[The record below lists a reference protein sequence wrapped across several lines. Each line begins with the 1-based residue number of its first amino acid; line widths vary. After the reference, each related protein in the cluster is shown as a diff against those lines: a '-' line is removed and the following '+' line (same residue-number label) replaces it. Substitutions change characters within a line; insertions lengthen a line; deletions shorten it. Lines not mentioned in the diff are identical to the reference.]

1 MKTLIKIT
9 FALVLSLSFFSCSE
23 DSTIEQETVATANVV
38 IPNDKQIE
46 IEILEEINTYRISKG
61 LNSLSKLNIIKSQTY
76 NHTTAM
82 VEANKIS
89 HKNFSSRSSF
99 LKANAGAKKVGENV
113 AVGFQT
119 AESIVKGW
127 VNSESHRKNLEGNY
141 THFDISAEQNENG
154 TWFYTNIFVKK

>member
-9 FALVLSLSFFSCSE
+9 LILLVSISFFSCSE
-23 DSTIEQETVATANVV
+23 DTAIEQEAVSTENVV

-61 LNSLSKLNIIKSQTY
+61 LSSLSKLNIIKSQTFSHT
-76 NHTTAM
+76 NHM
-82 VEANKIS
+82 VESNKIS
-89 HKNFSSRSSF
+89 HDNFPSRSAF
-99 LKANAGAKKVGENV
+99 LKERTGAKKVGENV

-119 AESIVKGW
+119 AESIVRGW
-127 VNSESHRKNLEGNY
+127 VNSEGHRKNLEGSY
-141 THFDISAEQNENG
+141 THFDISAEQNDNG